1 MFRVDASSKRMT
13 LVAEKDTSGAVY
25 SMDIIS
31 GKLLAAVNADV
42 IIYTW
47 CEGEHPSATLTS
59 SLLPPSEGLA
69 NVNEALVTKH
79 SKSLIVHCDYK
90 GHILAYKV
98 RAIDDELVLVG
109 DVMKSITLLHYK
121 PGEQRIVEVAR
132 DCQNYWVSAMVPVSK
147 GAYLASECSYGL
159 YSLVHNVEAEDIP
172 QSETTGINTRSI
184 SSAETGFI
192 VNDERWKLLMCGC
205 YNLGEAVNCFRR
217 GSLVMRPED
226 LSPSDGDIVPT
237 DTFVWGATSGAVGVV
252 ARISKENYELLAQI
266 EDRMKDVAPG
276 LGGLSHDVWRSFTSN
291 SKTVPATRF
300 ADGDLIER
308 FLDLPHAKKEQIAK
322 RLKMTAKDLTRIIE
336 SLIRC
341 TH

>member
-13 LVAEKDTSGAVY
+13 LVAEKDTPGAVY

-31 GKLLAAVNADV
+31 GKLLAAVNSDV

-47 CEGEHPSATLTS
+47 CEGEHPSATLAS

-69 NVNEALVTKH
+69 NASEGIGAKH

-98 RAIDDELVLVG
+98 RAIDDELVIVG
-109 DVMKSITLLHYK
+109 DVMKSITLLRYK

-132 DCQNYWVSAMVPVSK
+132 DCQNYWVSAMVPVSR

-159 YSLVHNVEAEDIP
+159 YSLVRNVEAQAPPEPELSHLD
-172 QSETTGINTRSI
+172 QSSTSN
-184 SSAETGFI
+184 AEMGVI
-192 VNDERWKLLMCGC
+192 IDDERWKLLLCGC

-237 DTFVWGATSGAVGVV
+237 DTFVWGATSGAIGVV
-252 ARISKENYELLAQI
+252 ARISKEGYELLEQI
-266 EDRMKDVAPG
+266 EDRMKDVAPA
-276 LGGLSHDVWRSFTSN
+276 LGGLSHEVWRSFTSN
-291 SKTVPATRF
+291 SKTVPASRF

-322 RLKMTAKDLTRIIE
+322 RLRMTAKELTRIIE